1 MEFQKAVLII
11 ALVILVIAVIIISA
25 ILGESEKNKKWPPE
39 EGSCPPYY
47 RMGLAVENDPNSIA
61 CVQQDPARH
70 IGRAKDE
77 EFCRTLKLINSGD
90 NLVTQ
95 KYQDQSK
102 NGKPLTRGQKRRW
115 AEECKVKWDGY
126 N

>member
-47 RMGLAVENDPNSIA
+47 KMGLAVIDDPNSIA

-77 EFCRTLKLINSGD
+77 EFCRTLRLINSPD

-95 KYQDQSK
+95 RFTPSPM
-102 NGKPLTRGQKRRW
+102 NGKPLNRAQKKKW
-115 AEECKVKWDGY
+115 AEECKLKWDGY

>member
-11 ALVILVIAVIIISA
+11 ALVILVIAIIIISA

-39 EGSCPPYY
+39 EGTCPPYY
-47 RMGLAVENDPNSIA
+47 TMGLAVKGDPDSLA
-61 CVQQDPARH
+61 CVQQNPARH
-70 IGRAKDE
+70 IGLAKDQ
-77 EFCRTLKLINSGD
+77 EFCKTLRLVNSDD

-95 KYQDQSK
+95 KYNGQSMI
-102 NGKPLTRGQKRRW
+102 GKPLNRVQKRRW
-115 AEECKVKWDGY
+115 AEECKIKWDGY

>member
-39 EGSCPPYY
+39 EGTCPPYY
-47 RMGLAVENDPNSIA
+47 KMGLAVIDDPNSIA
-61 CVQQDPARH
+61 CVQQDPARF
-70 IGRAKDE
+70 IGLAKDQDSCKT
-77 EFCRTLKLINSGD
+77 FNLLKE
-90 NLVTQ
+90 
-95 KYQDQSK
+95 
-102 NGKPLTRGQKRRW
+102 NGKPKTKQEKRSW
-115 AEECKVKWDGY
+115 AEGCKVKWDGY